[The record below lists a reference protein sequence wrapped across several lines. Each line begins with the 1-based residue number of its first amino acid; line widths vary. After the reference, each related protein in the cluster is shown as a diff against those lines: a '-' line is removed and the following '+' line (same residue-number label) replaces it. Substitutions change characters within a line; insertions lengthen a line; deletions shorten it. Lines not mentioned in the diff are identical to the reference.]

1 MQDLLDL
8 LKQKT
13 EKLQLGGGLSKIEKH
28 KEKGKLTA
36 WERITYLLD
45 DNQPYVEIGKF
56 AADGMYAEHGGC
68 PNAGVV
74 VVLGYVSGRL
84 CVVVSNDATVKAGAW
99 FPMTGKKIFVLK
111 KSLWKTIFLLSTWSI
126 PLAYTYP
133 CKMKFS
139 RTKNTLVAFLEIM
152 PNYLRWAFHRY
163 PPSWVLA

>member
-1 MQDLLDL
+1 M
-8 LKQKT
+8 
-13 EKLQLGGGLSKIEKH
+13 GGGLSKIEKH

-99 FPMTGKKIFVLK
+99 FPMTGKK
-111 KSLWKTIFLLSTWSI
+111 KSSCSRNRYGKPYSYYLLGRFRWRI
-126 PLAYTYP
+126 PTHA
-133 CKMKFS
+133 
-139 RTKNTLVAFLEIM
+139 R
-152 PNYLRWAFHRY
+152 
-163 PPSWVLA
+163 